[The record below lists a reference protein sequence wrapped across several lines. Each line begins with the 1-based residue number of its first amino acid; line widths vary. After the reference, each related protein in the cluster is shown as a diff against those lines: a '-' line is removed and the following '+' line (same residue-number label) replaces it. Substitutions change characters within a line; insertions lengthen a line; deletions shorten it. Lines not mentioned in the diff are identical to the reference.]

1 MLTWMLSEGG
11 GVDPNLRR
19 NMRWRRE
26 TLGGIAQSYF
36 DIASP
41 CKVAI
46 QSTEVVEISG
56 IIRQISPNIPV
67 EPLL

>member
-1 MLTWMLSEGG
+1 MLTWMLSEG

-26 TLGGIAQSYF
+26 TERGIAQSYF

-46 QSTEVVEISG
+46 QSTEVVENLG
-56 IIRQISPNIPV
+56 IIRKISPNIPV